1 VRSRAAAAN
10 LQWAVC
16 RLATSVPSFEREQY
30 LYLTTRGRKTKRP
43 REIEIWFTQHESR
56 FYVVAEYP
64 TSHWVQNLR
73 AHPEVQV
80 RVAGKT
86 LVASARILSSQANAQ
101 LQRAV
106 QKLFDKK
113 YGWSEGLVVE
123 LMPELGE
130 RITAQPPG

>member
-1 VRSRAAAAN
+1 MG
-10 LQWAVC
+10 
-16 RLATSVPSFEREQY
+16 RLATSVPSFDREQY
-30 LYLTTRGRKTKRP
+30 LYLTTRGRKTNQP
-43 REIEIWFTQHESR
+43 REIEIWFTQHETR
-56 FYVVAEYP
+56 FYVMAEYP

-86 LVASARILSSQANAQ
+86 LAASARVLSPQTDPN

-106 QKLFDKK
+106 RELFDKK

-123 LMPELGE
+123 LMPELAE
-130 RITAQPPG
+130 RTTARPPG